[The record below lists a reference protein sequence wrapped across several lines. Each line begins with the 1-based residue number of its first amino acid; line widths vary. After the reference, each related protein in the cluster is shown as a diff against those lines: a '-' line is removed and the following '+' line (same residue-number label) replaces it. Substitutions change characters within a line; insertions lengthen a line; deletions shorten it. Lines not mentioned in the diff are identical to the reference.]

1 MCSPNKLLPV
11 DLDAVNFCEGD
22 GDGVVLALDLLGDVD
37 GQIDGLSITATGALD
52 EVSDVGLV

>member
-1 MCSPNKLLPV
+1 M
-11 DLDAVNFCEGD
+11 DLDAVIFCEGD

-37 GQIDGLSITATGALD
+37 GQIDGLSIAATGALD